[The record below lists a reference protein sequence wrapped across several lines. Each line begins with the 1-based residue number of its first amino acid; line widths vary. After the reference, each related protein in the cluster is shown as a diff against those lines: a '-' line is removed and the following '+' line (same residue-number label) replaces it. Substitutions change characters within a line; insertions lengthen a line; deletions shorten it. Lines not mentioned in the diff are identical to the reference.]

1 MEHKEAIAVVGA
13 TGHTGRFVV
22 NEISRLGMRVIRIGR
37 DQAKLN
43 ADAGAFPED
52 EARCATIDDARSLDV
67 ALRGASAVINCAG
80 PFLDTG
86 LQVLDAALRAS
97 IPYVDVAAEQAAVK
111 AMFDTRHALATA
123 AGVPVVPAMAFYG
136 GLADLMASAVIEENE
151 TVDEIEIAIGLDSW
165 HPTLGTR
172 LTGKRN
178 NVPRVVLQ
186 GGRLE
191 LLASPPHRSY
201 WNFPE
206 PIGRREVVAQPFTE
220 VVTLASHLRVD
231 TITPWLN
238 VEPLQDLR
246 DAATPP
252 PTSNHHTGRSDQQ
265 FVMDVLV
272 RKRGQLRMVRA
283 QGRDIY
289 YVTAPMAVQA
299 AMRLISGDA
308 RYRHGVHSAGAM
320 FDPRS
325 FLQGLALAGL
335 DVSFDGNTLSK
346 LPSIERVGA

>member
-1 MEHKEAIAVVGA
+1 
-13 TGHTGRFVV
+13 
-22 NEISRLGMRVIRIGR
+22 
-37 DQAKLN
+37 
-43 ADAGAFPED
+43 
-52 EARCATIDDARSLDV
+52 
-67 ALRGASAVINCAG
+67 
-80 PFLDTG
+80 
-86 LQVLDAALRAS
+86 
-97 IPYVDVAAEQAAVK
+97 
-111 AMFDTRHALATA
+111 MFDTRHAPATA

-136 GLADLMASAVIEENE
+136 GLADLMASAVIDEDE
-151 TVDEIEIAIGLDSW
+151 TVDEIEVAVGLDSW

-172 LTGKRN
+172 LTGQRN
-178 NVPRVVLQ
+178 NVPRVILQ
-186 GGRLE
+186 AGRLE
-191 LLASPPHRSY
+191 LLASPPRRGY

-206 PIGRREVVAQPFTE
+206 PVGRREVVAQSFTE
-220 VVTLASHLRVD
+220 VITLASHLRVD

-272 RKRGQLRMVRA
+272 KKRGQQQRTVRV

-299 AMRLISGDA
+299 AMRLMSGDS

-320 FDPRS
+320 FNPRS
-325 FLQGLALAGL
+325 FLEGPALAGL
-335 DVSFDGNTLSK
+335 GVSFDGST
-346 LPSIERVGA
+346 

>member
-1 MEHKEAIAVVGA
+1 MEYKEAIAVVGA

-22 NEISRLGMRVIRIGR
+22 NEIRRLGIQVIRIGR

-43 ADAGAFPED
+43 ADARAFPED
-52 EARCATIDDARSLDV
+52 EARCATIEDARSLDI

-86 LQVLDAALRAS
+86 LPVLDAALRAK

-111 AMFDTRHALATA
+111 AMFDTRHASATA

-136 GLADLMASAVIEENE
+136 GLADLMASAVIEEDE
-151 TVDEIEIAIGLDSW
+151 TADEIEIAVGLDSW

-172 LTGKRN
+172 LTGQRN
-178 NVPRVVLQ
+178 NVPRVILQ
-186 GGRLE
+186 AGRLE
-191 LLASPPHRSY
+191 LLANPPRRGY

-220 VVTLASHLRVD
+220 VITLASHLRVD

-246 DAATPP
+246 NTATPP
-252 PTSNHHTGRSDQQ
+252 PTSNHPTGRSDQQ

-272 RKRGQLRMVRA
+272 RKRSQQRSVRV

-299 AMRLISGDA
+299 AMQLISGDSK
-308 RYRHGVHSAGAM
+308 YRHGVHSAGAM
-320 FDPRS
+320 FHPRS

-335 DVSFDGNTLSK
+335 DVSFDGAT
-346 LPSIERVGA
+346 